1 MKYSTLFTVLITFIL
16 MNGMATAEVSDDKE
30 NIDHYVE
37 QLDKISFLPGL
48 LSVIFENSDVIG
60 LTGEQL
66 DTLLAWSNSNEKLL
80 IETSNNIARKRAE
93 IKQAAIS
100 PNISSAR
107 LIQIQNEIFRLQRAM
122 LEHKLSCRE
131 LVINTFNRKNWD
143 GFFLVLA
150 DKDTGIALPEFYVTQ
165 K

>member
-1 MKYSTLFTVLITFIL
+1 MKYSTLFTSLIAFFL
-16 MNGMATAEVSDDKE
+16 MSGMATAEVSDENE
-30 NIDHYVE
+30 NIE
-37 QLDKISFLPGL
+37 QYAEKLDKLSFLPGL
-48 LSVIFENSDVIG
+48 LPVIIENSNVIG
-60 LTGEQL
+60 LTDEQL
-66 DTLLAWSNSNEKLL
+66 DTLLAWRSSNSDLL
-80 IETSNNIARKRAE
+80 IETSNNIARKRVE

-100 PNISSAR
+100 PNVSSAR
-107 LIQIQNEIFRLQRAM
+107 LIQMQNEIFRLERAM

>member
-1 MKYSTLFTVLITFIL
+1 MKYSTLFTSLIAFFL
-16 MNGMATAEVSDDKE
+16 MSGMATAEVSDENE
-30 NIDHYVE
+30 NIE
-37 QLDKISFLPGL
+37 QYAEKLDKLSFLPGL
-48 LSVIFENSDVIG
+48 LPVIIENSNVIG
-60 LTGEQL
+60 LTDEQL
-66 DTLLAWSNSNEKLL
+66 DTLLAWRSSNSDLL
-80 IETSNNIARKRAE
+80 IETSNNIARKRVE

-100 PNISSAR
+100 PNVSSAR
-107 LIQIQNEIFRLQRAM
+107 LIQMQNEIFRLQRAM